1 MSRIITE
8 EESRN
13 SSVTAD
19 VEKLVYGGEG
29 LARVEGQVLL
39 TPFVLPGERIQVLTK
54 RAKAG
59 LLRGASPE
67 ILQASPQRVVP
78 RCEYFGTCGGCQY
91 QHGDY
96 PLQLEAKRGIL
107 RETLQ
112 RLGGIR
118 YEEEI
123 PIISGEPWNYR
134 NRVQLHFTERRVG
147 FRRSESH
154 DLRPITHCE
163 ISSPAIND
171 VIAKLNE
178 AVRRPEWP
186 DFLRSL
192 EVFTNEDQIQLNVL
206 DSERPVAARFFTW
219 CQGLFPSLVENAI
232 PYQMA
237 EYSFRVSRGSFFQ
250 VNRFLIENL
259 VQEALGN
266 VEGERAIDLYAGVG
280 LFSLPLAR
288 RFRTVDAVERSGPA
302 YRDVQ
307 WNTSQE
313 ATNVCTIQKS
323 AEDFLRSVTE
333 APEFLLV
340 DPPRAGLGA
349 DTTREILRIAPL
361 QVTYVTCDVS
371 TMARD
376 LQKLMTAYT
385 ITRVTLVDLF
395 PQTYHFESVVHLR
408 RK

>member
-1 MSRIITE
+1 MPRIITE
-8 EESRN
+8 DEGRKST
-13 SSVTAD
+13 VTAD

-59 LLRGASPE
+59 LLRGTSPE
-67 ILQASPQRVVP
+67 ILRASSQRVVP

-91 QHGDY
+91 QHADY

-123 PIISGEPWNYR
+123 PVISGEPWNYR
-134 NRVQLHFTERRVG
+134 NRVQLHFSERRVG
-147 FRRSESH
+147 FRQSESH
-154 DLRPITHCE
+154 DLCPITHCE
-163 ISSPAIND
+163 ISSPVINE
-171 VIAKLNE
+171 VIVKLNE
-178 AVRRPEWP
+178 AVQCREWP

-192 EVFTNEDQIQLNVL
+192 EVFTNEDQIQFNVL
-206 DSERPVAARFFTW
+206 DSQRPVAARFFTW
-219 CQGLFPSLVENAI
+219 CQSLFPALVENSI
-232 PYQMA
+232 VYQVA
-237 EYSFRVSRGSFFQ
+237 EYPFRVSRGSFFQ
-250 VNRFLIENL
+250 INRFLIGNL
-259 VQEALGN
+259 VQEALGDVN
-266 VEGERAIDLYAGVG
+266 GERAIDLYAGVG

-288 RFRTVDAVERSGPA
+288 RFRAVDAVERSGPA
-302 YRDVQ
+302 YRDLQ
-307 WNTSQE
+307 WNTSQKV
-313 ATNVCTIQKS
+313 TNVSTVQKS

-340 DPPRAGLGA
+340 DPPRAGLGT
-349 DTTREILRIAPL
+349 DTTKEILRIAPV
-361 QVTYVTCDVS
+361 QVAYVSCDVS

-376 LQKLMTAYT
+376 LQKLMPKYT
-385 ITRVTLVDLF
+385 IERITLVDLF

>member
-1 MSRIITE
+1 MPTIITE
-8 EESRN
+8 EEGRKPT
-13 SSVTAD
+13 VTAD
-19 VEKLVYGGEG
+19 IEKLVYGGEG

-39 TPFVLPGERIQVLTK
+39 TRFVLPGERIQVLTK
-54 RAKAG
+54 RGKAG
-59 LLRGASPE
+59 LLRGTSPE
-67 ILQASPQRVVP
+67 ILRPSLQRVVP

-91 QHGDY
+91 QHADY

-123 PIISGEPWNYR
+123 PVISGEPWNYR
-134 NRVQLHFTERRVG
+134 NRVQLHFSERRVG
-147 FRRSESH
+147 FRQSESH
-154 DLRPITHCE
+154 DLCPITHCE
-163 ISSPAIND
+163 ISSPTIND

-178 AVRRPEWP
+178 AVRRREWP

-206 DSERPVAARFFTW
+206 DSERPVAGRFFTW
-219 CQGLFPSLVENAI
+219 CQSLFPSLVQNAI
-232 PYQMA
+232 LYNVT
-237 EYSFRVSRGSFFQ
+237 EYPFRVSRGSFFQ
-250 VNRFLIENL
+250 VNRFLIGNL
-259 VQEALGN
+259 VQEALGDVN
-266 VEGERAIDLYAGVG
+266 GERAIDLYAGVG

-288 RFRTVDAVERSGPA
+288 RFRAVDAVERSAPA
-302 YRDVQ
+302 YRDLQ
-307 WNTSQE
+307 WNTSQG
-313 ATNVCTIQKS
+313 ATNVRTAQTS
-323 AEDFLRSVTE
+323 AEDFLQSVTE

-340 DPPRAGLGA
+340 DPPRAGVGA
-349 DTTREILRIAPL
+349 DTTKEILRIAPV
-361 QVTYVTCDVS
+361 QVTYVSCDVS

-376 LQKLMTAYT
+376 LQKLMNTYT
-385 ITRVTLVDLF
+385 INRVTLVDLF

>member
-1 MSRIITE
+1 MPTIITE
-8 EESRN
+8 DEDPRPT
-13 SSVTAD
+13 VTAE

-67 ILQASPQRVVP
+67 ILRPSLQRVVP

-91 QHGDY
+91 QHADY
-96 PLQLEAKRGIL
+96 ALQLEAKRGIL

-112 RLGGIR
+112 RLGGIT

-123 PIISGEPWNYR
+123 SEINSEPWNYR
-134 NRVQLHFTERRVG
+134 NRVQLHFSERRVG
-147 FRRSESH
+147 FRQSESH

-178 AVRRPEWP
+178 AVRRREWP
-186 DFLRSL
+186 EFLRSL
-192 EVFTNEDQIQLNVL
+192 EVFTNEDQIQFNVL

-219 CQGLFPSLVENAI
+219 CESFFPSLVQNSI
-232 PYQMA
+232 NYNVA
-237 EYSFRVSRGSFFQ
+237 EYPFRVSRGSFFQ
-250 VNRFLIENL
+250 VNRFLIGKL
-259 VQEALGN
+259 VQEALGDIS
-266 VEGERAIDLYAGVG
+266 GEQAIDLYAGVG

-288 RFRTVDAVERSGPA
+288 RFKAVDAVERSGPA
-302 YRDVQ
+302 YRDLQ
-307 WNTSQE
+307 WNTSQQV
-313 ATNVCTIQKS
+313 TNVRTAQRS
-323 AEDFLRSVTE
+323 ADDFLRGVTE
-333 APEFLLV
+333 TPEFLLV
-340 DPPRAGLGA
+340 DPPRAGLGI
-349 DTTREILRIAPL
+349 DTTKEILRVAPV
-361 QVTYVTCDVS
+361 QVTYVSCDVS

-376 LQKLMTAYT
+376 LQKLVTSYT
-385 ITRVTLVDLF
+385 INRVTLVDLF